1 MAGLYQAWRIEYH
14 YTQGQNVSFWCQVM
28 EKRGR
33 ITELLIEKGL
43 IRLSGYA
50 AVVVLFLILLFIMRE
65 GIPFLGVYSL
75 TDFLFKS
82 DWYPL
87 SGRYGMLPLITGSL
101 MVTVIALLL
110 AVPMAL
116 GAAIFMSELAPQAM
130 RNGLKILLEVLA
142 SVPSVVFGFLGII
155 LVGPW
160 IQNAL
165 GLSTGLNAFSAG
177 LLLAFMA
184 LPTIA
189 SVADE
194 ALQAVPRSLR
204 EASLALGASRMQTIR
219 QITFPA
225 ASSGIIAGVMLGIGR
240 AIGETMT
247 VMMVAGGSA
256 QISLSPM
263 APVRTMTGTIA
274 AEMGEVVM
282 GDDHYRALFM
292 IGLLLFL
299 VTLAINTLS
308 GIIINRIRRR
318 QGS

>member
-1 MAGLYQAWRIEYH
+1 
-14 YTQGQNVSFWCQVM
+14 M